1 MQWPHK
7 FTEAIP
13 SFYIL
18 GVGFTVVKF
27 NEEQGCLDTFI
38 EILFFSFQLV
48 AQIYKLN
55 AEKAGENSTKMKLTE
70 SRSDISMIS
79 YIYLLKCF
87 LYALIIDIQSGK
99 STSLLELSR
108 RP

>member
-1 MQWPHK
+1 M
-7 FTEAIP
+7 ASYDII
-13 SFYIL
+13 YIL

-55 AEKAGENSTKMKLTE
+55 AEKAGENSTKVSKFVT
-70 SRSDISMIS
+70 
-79 YIYLLKCF
+79 YI
-87 LYALIIDIQSGK
+87 
-99 STSLLELSR
+99 
-108 RP
+108 